1 MASSYQCTGRAL
13 GLANPYTGGEAGSK
27 LHKMLDN
34 IFIPKLCENG
44 MVLSILPSFTFYHKY
59 KQYNIIPFHRIYIK
73 DESII

>member
-1 MASSYQCTGRAL
+1 
-13 GLANPYTGGEAGSK
+13 
-27 LHKMLDN
+27 MLDN

>member
-13 GLANPYTGGEAGSK
+13 VLANPYTGGEAGSK